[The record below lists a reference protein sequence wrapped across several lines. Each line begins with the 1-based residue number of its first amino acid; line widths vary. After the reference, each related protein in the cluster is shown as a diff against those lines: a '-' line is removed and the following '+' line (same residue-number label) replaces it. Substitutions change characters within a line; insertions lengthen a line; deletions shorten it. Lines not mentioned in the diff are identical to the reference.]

1 MNLFRAKH
9 PLVVFIIF
17 LFSCSSTPDYNKYR
31 TITLNAPNC
40 PLAECKLRY
49 ETEPQIW
56 EKIPPLSFSIN
67 NLNKDL
73 FVACEAKTEENR
85 MVQSIIVKP
94 GINTITHPIDC
105 SLLTN
110 EEAINIE
117 KINLAPKDPLKK
129 KESTTEDGQEILN
142 LQPQDTELNTETDID
157 TSKKLTEYSL
167 NETVLKQETKD
178 EEKDKDKKLNEIESQ
193 EKKAFK
199 ENIAQDLLDQIETL
213 YKQGLISKESYEK
226 EIEIIKNIYSKN

>member
-1 MNLFRAKH
+1 MYLFRTKH
-9 PLVVFIIF
+9 PLLVLIVFV
-17 LFSCSSTPDYNKYR
+17 FSCSSTPDYNKYR
-31 TITLNAPNC
+31 LITLNAPNC

-56 EKIPPLSFSIN
+56 KKIPPSSFSID

-117 KINLAPKDPLKK
+117 KINLTSKDPLKK
-129 KESTTEDGQEILN
+129 KELSTEDGQGNLN
-142 LQPQDTELNTETDID
+142 FQSQDTELNTDTNID
-157 TSKKLTEYSL
+157 TSKNLTEYSL
-167 NETVLKQETKD
+167 NITILEQETKN
-178 EEKDKDKKLNEIESQ
+178 EEKDKELNEIESQ
-193 EKKAFK
+193 EEKAFK
-199 ENIAQDLLDQIETL
+199 ENIAQELLDQIEAL
-213 YKQGLISKESYEK
+213 YKQGLITKEAYDK
-226 EIEIIKNIYSKN
+226 EIEIIKNIYNKN

>member
-1 MNLFRAKH
+1 MNLFRTKL

-56 EKIPPLSFSIN
+56 EKIPPLSFSID
-67 NLNKDL
+67 NLNKNL
-73 FVACEAKTEENR
+73 FVACYARTEENR
-85 MVQSIIVKP
+85 IVQSIIVKP
-94 GINTITHPIDC
+94 GINSITHPIDC
-105 SLLTN
+105 SLLTI

-117 KINLAPKDPLKK
+117 KINRAPKDPLKE
-129 KESTTEDGQEILN
+129 KELTSKDGQGILN
-142 LQPQDTELNTETDID
+142 LQPQDTELNTETNID

-167 NETVLKQETKD
+167 NETVLEQETKD
-178 EEKDKDKKLNEIESQ
+178 EEKDKELNEIESQ

-199 ENIAQDLLDQIETL
+199 ENIAQELMDQMETL